1 MMNVKLLLVSSLEKI
16 FPDEEP
22 RAFDGRVEGLLNE
35 SVSFQ
40 AAWKTLDELPARDYV
55 QLHIVSPVEKHLH
68 VRRVRY
74 VPVLFPTFPDAD
86 DNYLRKTPGL
96 YPDALTEVEFDRFRS
111 WSNHWEAAWITIESG
126 EDFPAGEYPIEI
138 ILEDM
143 DGNRL
148 ASQTAVY
155 RRIDARLPAQTLI
168 RTQWF
173 HCDAL
178 CDSYRTEMFSEDFW
192 TACENFVRTAAKRGI
207 NCILTP
213 IHTPPLDTRVGGER
227 RTCQLVDIEIKD
239 GAYSFGFEKLRRWV
253 EMCRRAGMEYFEMAH
268 LFTQWGAEHAPKIVA
283 RVNGEEKRIFG
294 WDTDATGE
302 DYVRFLQSYLP
313 ALTAEL
319 DNLGVRERTLF
330 HISDEPGP
338 AHLDNYMKA
347 RCAVKPYLEG
357 FTIMDALS
365 DVNLY
370 RSGAV
375 EHPVPSSNHIRP
387 FLEENIPGLWTYYCI
402 SQYKDVSNAFVAMP
416 SARTRILGVQLYK
429 YRIAGFLQWGYNFY
443 NAQFSEYTVNPFL
456 TTDGDGF
463 SPAGDCYIVYPGK
476 NLMPIETIRLMSMD
490 EAMNDLRALNLLEQ
504 LRGRDFTMKL
514 VEADVA
520 PIEFDRYP
528 IAPSYLTSLR
538 QRVNAEI
545 EKATTRG

>member
-1 MMNVKLLLVSSLEKI
+1 
-16 FPDEEP
+16 
-22 RAFDGRVEGLLNE
+22 
-35 SVSFQ
+35 
-40 AAWKTLDELPARDYV
+40 
-55 QLHIVSPVEKHLH
+55 
-68 VRRVRY
+68 
-74 VPVLFPTFPDAD
+74 
-86 DNYLRKTPGL
+86 
-96 YPDALTEVEFDRFRS
+96 
-111 WSNHWEAAWITIESG
+111 
-126 EDFPAGEYPIEI
+126 
-138 ILEDM
+138 
-143 DGNRL
+143 
-148 ASQTAVY
+148 
-155 RRIDARLPAQTLI
+155 
-168 RTQWF
+168 
-173 HCDAL
+173 
-178 CDSYRTEMFSEDFW
+178 MFSEDFW